1 MARRKIKAPKSPE
14 VPLSSEMTNQEL
26 LLALETMVKALNLEL
41 RYERGD
47 FKGGMCRVHEQ
58 KFIVVQKK
66 ETIENKIKTLAFG
79 LGQLD
84 LKKIYVLPAVQQLV
98 DQILKESETSSEVQE

>member
-1 MARRKIKAPKSPE
+1 MARRKIKTRKPAKVS
-14 VPLSSEMTNQEL
+14 LSSEMTNQEL
-26 LLALETMVKALNLEL
+26 LLSLETMVKALNLEL

-58 KFIVVQKK
+58 KFIVIQKK

-84 LKKIYVLPAVQQLV
+84 LKKIYILPAVQKLI
-98 DQILKESETSSEVQE
+98 DQVFIESETSSEVQE